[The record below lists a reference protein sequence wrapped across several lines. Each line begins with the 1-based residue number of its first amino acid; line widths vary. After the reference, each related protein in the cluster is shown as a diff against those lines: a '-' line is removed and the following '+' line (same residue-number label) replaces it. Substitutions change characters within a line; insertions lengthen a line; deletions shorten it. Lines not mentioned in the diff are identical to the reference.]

1 MYFLLFWLP
10 MICICSCG
18 FICIPPPLPQNKIQ
32 LSWRGEGGC
41 GGYFIPIN
49 HDIASPY
56 CFPHSLLNPYFAIQ
70 TQYQLSVRILI
81 HVTPVLSVC
90 AAEPVWGAAGGE
102 EAGASGH
109 SRCRVS
115 PSSHFSI
122 VAKFKQF

>member
-1 MYFLLFWLP
+1 MA
-10 MICICSCG
+10 
-18 FICIPPPLPQNKIQ
+18 
-32 LSWRGEGGC
+32 
-41 GGYFIPIN
+41 GYVIPIN

>member
-1 MYFLLFWLP
+1 MA
-10 MICICSCG
+10 
-18 FICIPPPLPQNKIQ
+18 
-32 LSWRGEGGC
+32 
-41 GGYFIPIN
+41 GYVIPIN

-109 SRCRVS
+109 SGVVCHLAHTFQLS
-115 PSSHFSI
+115 QNLSSSKFSSLI
-122 VAKFKQF
+122 VNTAPH